1 MSIQLR
7 DGFINESQD
16 RVLEDLLVRF
26 VVNCPPEDLS
36 SIERVFFQIEE
47 AQWFYTDFVR
57 QLNPQLKNLSM
68 KTFSQKIIEKCPL
81 IWRWGNPEDALVRF
95 GKYKST
101 IPVRG
106 CALFNSD
113 YTKLLLVQGYQSKSW
128 GFPRGKISKAESD
141 LTCAL
146 RELKEETG
154 FDASNYI
161 DENEYIE
168 RTIKGKNYRIYLV
181 SDVPEDTPFEPLV
194 RNEISD
200 IQWKDV
206 KKLSVACKNS
216 NKLFLVD
223 AMIKPILNFIK
234 RKTSSEDYLKQKA
247 TFELSSLLGIGEEE
261 ETADY
266 GRELMNIIQQMVLK
280 DKSQSSAP
288 QKEIPSEQYPH
299 PQQNFSNISNS
310 NVNNSVPIPV
320 FPNFPFIQNLPPQQI
335 PAFMN
340 GQLPPLPFLA
350 QPFPYIPGG
359 IPPTAMFPP
368 TMPQQQQQQPNGPP
382 FIPQDTGP
390 RPETLNRPTFYRS
403 KEADASQ
410 LLDILRNPAPSS
422 APPSA
427 TQTESKNSAELLS
440 ILKQPNSN
448 TANLT
453 ENTMEQ
459 FNKDVNS
466 TPKEQSEIL
475 LKYLNESSTDRN
487 SVPARAPSTP
497 PTTGATSSKNRIR
510 ILKRGTALDEL
521 STRTVEQDSN
531 IDESFMKEISFN
543 SDNRQSDNS
552 STSSK
557 TIPRIAPSKRG
568 TDVPESTF
576 LNGPS
581 VPQVTQL
588 EKDNDDDEFGDF
600 NELHEQHYSE
610 NDSQIDLYEGLDSD
624 MEEYVPPPK
633 PQAAPVVPSISASKN
648 AIQPSD
654 VNKFKKP
661 KEKKQTQA
669 QVAVEPVKARKK
681 ITILKKGDS
690 LEELLRRSNE
700 GTPEP
705 QSLIPTEPSADLDA
719 TKDLN
724 NILFQTFPSNEN
736 QSVEPPKEQ
745 PLKSNPTRQSNGNS
759 ASQLGLLGLV
769 KQNTA
774 LNGNSSEL
782 LDMLKRPMFREES
795 PAKSNGSSELLDI
808 LQRKEPSNPPA
819 ETPAPAK
826 NSSELLSILKS
837 PDQPQKSDGSSELL
851 RVLKGN
857 VQDKPEPVNNEIQKE
872 TSNGSSELL
881 GILKG
886 NTSNSAELLGML
898 KGGSSSVSQ

>member
-16 RVLEDLLVRF
+16 KVLEDLLVRF

-280 DKSQSSAP
+280 DKSQSNAP
-288 QKEIPSEQYPH
+288 QKEISSEQYPH
-299 PQQNFSNISNS
+299 PQPNFPNISNT
-310 NVNNSVPIPV
+310 NINNSVPIPV

-359 IPPTAMFPP
+359 MPPTAMFPP
-368 TMPQQQQQQPNGPP
+368 AMPQQQQQQQPNGPP
-382 FIPQDTGP
+382 FVPQDTGP
-390 RPETLNRPTFYRS
+390 KPETFNRPTFYRS

-410 LLDILRNPAPSS
+410 LLDILRNPAPSP

-453 ENTMEQ
+453 ENTMKQ
-459 FNKDVNS
+459 FNKDVSS

-487 SVPARAPSTP
+487 SIPTRVPSTP

-510 ILKRGTALDEL
+510 ILKRGTALDDL
-521 STRTVEQDSN
+521 STRTVEQGSH
-531 IDESFMKEISFN
+531 IDESFMKEVSFN
-543 SDNRQSDNS
+543 SDNRQNDNS

-568 TDVPESTF
+568 TDAPKSPF

-581 VPQVTQL
+581 IPQITQSGN
-588 EKDNDDDEFGDF
+588 DNDDDEFGDF
-600 NELHEQHYSE
+600 NQLHEQHYSE

-624 MEEYVPPPK
+624 MDEYVPPPK
-633 PQAAPVVPSISASKN
+633 VQPASVVQSISASKN

-654 VNKFKKP
+654 VNKSKKS
-661 KEKKQTQA
+661 KEKKEA

-681 ITILKKGDS
+681 ITILRKGDS

-705 QSLIPTEPSADLDA
+705 QSFKPTEASVDLDA
-719 TKDLN
+719 TKDLTD
-724 NILFQTFPSNEN
+724 ILFQKSQSSEN

-745 PLKSNPTRQSNGNS
+745 PLKSNPTPQSNGNS
-759 ASQLGLLGLV
+759 GSQLGLLGLV

-782 LDMLKRPMFREES
+782 LDMLKRPSFREES

-808 LQRKEPSNPPA
+808 LQRREPSNPPT
-819 ETPAPAK
+819 EPPAPA
-826 NSSELLSILKS
+826 NSSLELLSILKS
-837 PDQPQKSDGSSELL
+837 PDQPKKSEDGSELL
-851 RVLKGN
+851 SVLKGN
-857 VQDKPEPVNNEIQKE
+857 VQDNEPVNNEILKE

-886 NTSNSAELLGML
+886 NSSNRAELLGML
-898 KGGSSSVSQ
+898 KGSNSVAHI